1 MEIKVTEEF
10 KIGDIVI
17 EKGDTIDILNE
28 SVSKAIEYM
37 NKAKSELAILRDAN
51 LTGEAQRLITRAIT
65 SLIGIGR

>member
-1 MEIKVTEEF
+1 MVHKVLKEF
-10 KIGDIVI
+10 KIGDVVI
-17 EKGDTIDILNE
+17 EKGDTVVLLNE
-28 SVSKAIEYM
+28 SIEKAIEYM